1 MLTKAFNVK
10 LHNSTIRK
18 RLNKYGL
25 FGRNDR
31 RDPHLSKKIIWK
43 HGLGLQS
50 WTDETTVEM
59 FGHNA
64 ATPPAQTPLPTVKH
78 GGGEVMIWV
87 YFESKNQGAPMA
99 KSPDSN
105 RLKCCSKTFKE
116 L

>member
-1 MLTKAFNVK
+1 MACLEGMIGET
-10 LHNSTIRK
+10 LIS
-18 RLNKYGL
+18 L
-25 FGRNDR
+25 
-31 RDPHLSKKIIWK
+31 KKIIWK

-87 YFESKNQGAPMA
+87 YFAA
-99 KSPDSN
+99 T
-105 RLKCCSKTFKE
+105 RKE
-116 L
+116 VF